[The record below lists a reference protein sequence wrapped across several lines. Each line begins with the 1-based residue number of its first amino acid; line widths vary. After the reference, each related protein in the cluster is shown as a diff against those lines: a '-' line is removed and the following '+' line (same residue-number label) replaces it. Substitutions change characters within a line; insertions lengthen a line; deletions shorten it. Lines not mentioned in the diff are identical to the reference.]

1 MSFKKSRAQHGVRA
15 PDHVTP
21 AFDLAV
27 TADQQY
33 ELVRNFLGRQ
43 DLQLGTG
50 VRQVDNSARRGSH
63 AGAKDHSRWKV
74 EFRSWALSAATDDIL
89 ERCVKHESSD

>member
-1 MSFKKSRAQHGVRA
+1 MRA

-21 AFDLAV
+21 AFDLGV

-63 AGAKDHSRWKV
+63 AGAKDHPRWKV
-74 EFRSWALSAATDDIL
+74 ESRSWALSAATDDIS